1 MPRPLRSA
9 IYRPQEIAILHC
21 TQRCVRRAY
30 LSGVDAVTGADY
42 SYRKEW
48 IQERIE
54 KLASVFGLDILTY
67 AILSNHLH
75 VFSGAGRMWLPLGL
89 IGRWLFGGCR
99 SSPENEL
106 MSN

>member
-30 LSGVDAVTGADY
+30 LSGVDSVSGVDY

-48 IQERIE
+48 RFIFQWKEI
-54 KLASVFGLDILTY
+54 
-67 AILSNHLH
+67 
-75 VFSGAGRMWLPLGL
+75 
-89 IGRWLFGGCR
+89 
-99 SSPENEL
+99 
-106 MSN
+106 